1 MIYKISKHHYYIDK
15 GRGVDRGITRS
26 WDSWY
31 SYERSLVKVIFV
43 NEDNPMD
50 RRSIIIKVDNFNEE
64 DYAIGLRYEVTKKL
78 FRKEEWRKVSDNYG
92 V

>member
-15 GRGVDRGITRS
+15 SRGVDRGITRS

-43 NEDNPMD
+43 NEDNPTD
-50 RRSIIIKVDNFNEE
+50 RRVTVIKKENFNPD
-64 DYAIGLRYEVTKKL
+64 DYVIGTRYEVTKKL
-78 FRKEEWRKVSDNYG
+78 FSKEKWRKIG
-92 V
+92 

>member
-15 GRGVDRGITRS
+15 SRGVDRGITRS